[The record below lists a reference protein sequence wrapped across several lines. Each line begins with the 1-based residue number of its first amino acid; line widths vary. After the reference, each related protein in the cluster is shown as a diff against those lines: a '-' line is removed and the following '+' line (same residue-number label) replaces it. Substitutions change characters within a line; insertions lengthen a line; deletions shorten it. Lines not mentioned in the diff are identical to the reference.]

1 MNAANSTYRV
11 SLHAWLWLM
20 QLSLVACSS
29 TQAEPPPPPR
39 ASQALAHVH
48 HASGRVVAV
57 GDLHGDLDATRR
69 VLRAAKAIDS
79 ADKWIGGKLVLVQT
93 GDTIDRGDDDRAVID
108 LLERL
113 RVAARKAGGELI
125 AMSGNHELM
134 NVAGDLR
141 YVSQASAAAFEQGRA
156 QAFAPGG
163 PYARILASWP
173 VITKVDRS
181 VFVHGG
187 VLLKHVRYGIDR
199 MNDETA
205 AWMRGERAAPEIM
218 MGDDSPVWTRLY
230 SATEDELPAETC
242 ALLEQVLGELGA
254 DRMII
259 GHTPQAHG
267 IDGACG
273 DRVWRI
279 DTGLSHYYGGPL
291 QWLEIK
297 GGRARVGGRE

>member
-1 MNAANSTYRV
+1 MDRV
-11 SLHAWLWLM
+11 HLCALLWLAH
-20 QLSLVACSS
+20 LSLAGCSS
-29 TQAEPPPPPR
+29 THVETAPR
-39 ASQALAHVH
+39 ASHALAQVH

-57 GDLHGDLDATRR
+57 GDLHGDLEVTRS
-69 VLRAAKAIDS
+69 VLRAAGAIDS
-79 ADKWIGGKLVLVQT
+79 ADHWVGGKLVVVQT

-113 RVAARKAGGELI
+113 RAEARKAGGKLI

-141 YVSQASAAAFEQGRA
+141 YVSEASAAAFEQGRA
-156 QAFAPGG
+156 RAFAPGAR
-163 PYARILASWP
+163 YARILATWP

-187 VLLKHVRYGIDR
+187 VLLQHVRYGIDR

-205 AWMRGERAAPEIM
+205 AWMRGERSAPAFM
-218 MGDDSPVWTRLY
+218 MQDDAPVWTRLY
-230 SATEDELPAETC
+230 SVADAELPAETC
-242 ALLEQVLGELGA
+242 AQLEQVLGELDA

-273 DRVWRI
+273 ERVWRI

-291 QWLEIK
+291 QWLEIEA
-297 GGRARVGGRE
+297 GRARARGRE

>member
-1 MNAANSTYRV
+1 MNTAKSRYRV
-11 SLHAWLWLM
+11 YLHALPLLT
-20 QLSLVACSS
+20 QLSLAACSS
-29 TQAEPPPPPR
+29 TQAETAPH
-39 ASQALAHVH
+39 ASQTLARVH

-57 GDLHGDLDATRR
+57 GDLHGDLDVTRR
-69 VLRAAKAIDS
+69 VLRAAGAIDS
-79 ADKWIGGKLVLVQT
+79 ADHWVGGKLVLVQT

-113 RVAARKAGGELI
+113 RVEARKAGGELV
-125 AMSGNHELM
+125 AMSGNHEIM

-163 PYARILASWP
+163 PYARILATWP

-187 VLLKHVRYGIDR
+187 VLLQHVRYGIDR
-199 MNDETA
+199 INDETA
-205 AWMRGERAAPEIM
+205 AWMRGERTAPAILM
-218 MGDDSPVWTRLY
+218 QDDAPVWTRLY
-230 SATEDELPAETC
+230 SAAESELPVESC
-242 ALLEQVLGELGA
+242 AQLEQVLGELGA

-279 DTGLSHYYGGPL
+279 DTGLSHHYGGPL

-297 GGRARVGGRE
+297 AGRARVGGDK